1 MLRLVYYE
9 IRKNYL
15 RGYVLAA
22 IFLFVVLNACIIY
35 RGYLNGDGLMGY
47 FMPHSSET
55 RVEWDFYHRMH
66 KQLDGPLTADKA
78 RFVND
83 EHERLGSLTA
93 DRTYSREQQDDTY
106 TGHVWNDYVMIT
118 KYFYEP
124 MKYAAGYE
132 KHINLTVE
140 KANENVVFYN
150 KYNNNYEQAKNKYIQ
165 DHYGGRKIAVFYDGK
180 PWELLF
186 KYRFSDLLILLLLLL
201 GLVPIY
207 SNEKETRM
215 DDLILSSRKG
225 KGSMSLAKL
234 LSIFIYIA
242 FLLLVFSS
250 LNLLT
255 FGALYRFS
263 GAGMPIYSIEAYQ
276 YTPFPISVL
285 SFYMLLI
292 LIKMAGFVVIGLWLG
307 LLSACFQRALYPYM
321 LGVLLMVCG
330 IYTSGYLT
338 SVEMGKT
345 VWAMLSPFTLLK
357 GNELL
362 MELTGMNIGN
372 MFVLRLAVCLVM
384 QLTLSVLLYL
394 AIRLFSTSSKLS
406 RRTMF
411 PVKEGA

>member
-22 IFLFVVLNACIIY
+22 IVLFLILNACIIY
-35 RGYLNGDGLMGY
+35 RGYLSGDGLMGY

-55 RVEWDFYHRMH
+55 KVEWDFYHRMH
-66 KQLDGPLTADKA
+66 KQLDGPLTANKA

-83 EHERLGSLTA
+83 EYERLGSMTA

-124 MKYAAGYE
+124 MKYAASYE
-132 KHINLTVE
+132 DKMNETVE
-140 KANENVVFYN
+140 MAKENIVFYS
-150 KYNNNYEQAKNKYIQ
+150 KYNNSYELTKNKYIQ
-165 DHYGGRKIAVFYDGK
+165 DQYNGRKIAVFYDGK

-207 SNEKETRM
+207 ANERETRM

-225 KGSMSLAKL
+225 KGNMGLAKV
-234 LSIFIYIA
+234 LSILIYIA
-242 FLLLVFSS
+242 FLLLVFSG

-255 FGALYRFS
+255 FATLYRLS
-263 GAGMPIYSIEAYQ
+263 GSGMPVYAIEAYQ
-276 YTPFPISVL
+276 YTPFSISIG
-285 SFYMLLI
+285 SFYMLL
-292 LIKMAGFVVIGLWLG
+292 LLVKMAGFVAIGLWLC
-307 LLSACFQRALYPYM
+307 LLSAWFQRALYPYM
-321 LGVLLMVCG
+321 LGTLLMVGG
-330 IYTSGYLT
+330 IYASGYLA
-338 SVEMGKT
+338 SVETGKT
-345 VWAMLSPFTLLK
+345 FWALVSPFTLLK

-362 MELTGMNIGN
+362 MELVGMNIGN
-372 MFVLRLAVCLVM
+372 TFVLRLTVCLVM
-384 QLTLSVLLYL
+384 QFILSVMLYFM
-394 AIRLFSTSSKLS
+394 IRWFSTSSKLS

-411 PVKEGA
+411 PVKEGV

>member
-1 MLRLVYYE
+1 
-9 IRKNYL
+9 
-15 RGYVLAA
+15 
-22 IFLFVVLNACIIY
+22 
-35 RGYLNGDGLMGY
+35 MGY

-55 RVEWDFYHRMH
+55 KVEWDFYHRMH
-66 KQLDGPLTADKA
+66 KKLDGPLTADKA

-124 MKYAAGYE
+124 MKYAASYE
-132 KHINLTVE
+132 NQMNEVVE
-140 KANENVVFYN
+140 KAKDNIEFYSR
-150 KYNNNYEQAKNKYIQ
+150 YNNSFEQAKNKYIQ
-165 DHYGGRKIAVFYDGK
+165 DQYSGRKITVFYDGK

-186 KYRFSDLLILLLLLL
+186 KYRFSDLLMMLLLLL

-207 SNEKETRM
+207 ANEKETRM

-225 KGSMSLAKL
+225 KGNMSLAKVISVL
-234 LSIFIYIA
+234 VYIV

-255 FGALYRFS
+255 FRTLYGLS
-263 GAGMPIYSIEAYQ
+263 GPGMPVYAIEAYQ
-276 YTPFPISVL
+276 YTPFSLSIG
-285 SFYMLLI
+285 SFYMLLC
-292 LIKMAGFVVIGLWLG
+292 LVKMAGFVAIGLWLC
-307 LLSACFQRALYPYM
+307 LLSAWFQRALYPYM
-321 LGVLLMVCG
+321 LGALLMVGG
-330 IYTSGYLT
+330 IYASGYLA
-338 SVEMGKT
+338 SVETGKT
-345 VWAMLSPFTLLK
+345 LWALLSPFTLLK

-362 MELTGMNIGN
+362 MEMLGMNIGN
-372 MFVLRLAVCLVM
+372 MFVLRLTACLVM
-384 QLTLSVLLYL
+384 QFILSITLYFM
-394 AIRLFSTSSKLS
+394 IRWFSTSKKLS

>member
-15 RGYVLAA
+15 RGYVLVA

-124 MKYAAGYE
+124 MKYAANYE
-132 KHINLTVE
+132 KEINQTVE

-150 KYNNNYEQAKNKYIQ
+150 KYNNSYEQAKNKYIQ
-165 DHYGGRKIAVFYDGK
+165 DHYAGRKIAVFYDGK

-186 KYRFSDLLILLLLLL
+186 KYRFSDLLVLLLLLL

-255 FGALYRFS
+255 FGVLYRLS

-276 YTPFPISVL
+276 YTPLQISVL

-307 LLSACFQRALYPYM
+307 LLSAWFQRALYPYM
-321 LGVLLMVCG
+321 LGVLLMVGG
-330 IYTSGYLT
+330 IYASGYLT
-338 SVEMGKT
+338 SVETGKT
-345 VWAMLSPFTLLK
+345 VLALLSPFTLLK

-362 MELTGMNIGN
+362 MELTGVNIGN
-372 MFVLRLAVCLVM
+372 TFMLRLTVCLAM
-384 QLTLSVLLYL
+384 QLILSLLLYL